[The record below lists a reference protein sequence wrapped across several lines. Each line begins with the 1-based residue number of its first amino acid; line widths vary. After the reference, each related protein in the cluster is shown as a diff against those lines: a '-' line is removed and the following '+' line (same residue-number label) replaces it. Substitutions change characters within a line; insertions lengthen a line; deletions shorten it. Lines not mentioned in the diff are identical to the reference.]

1 MPEAVAF
8 IQKERYV
15 LLKSLTEGDIMAE
28 SSFNSVV
35 NSLLNG
41 MEGFLSSKTVVG
53 DPVTVGDTIL
63 IPFVDVSFG
72 VGAGTF
78 RGEKK
83 DNGAGGLTGKMT
95 PTAVLVVQNNSTRVV
110 SIKNQDTVTK
120 IIDLVPEIMNKIT
133 AKKETAVSDDEVRAS
148 VDDTPVVTG
157 D

>member
-1 MPEAVAF
+1 
-8 IQKERYV
+8 
-15 LLKSLTEGDIMAE
+15 MAE

-35 NSLLNG
+35 NSLLDG

-53 DPVTVGDTIL
+53 EPVVVKDTII

-78 RGEKK
+78 RGDKK

-110 SIKNQDTVTK
+110 SIKNQDSITK
-120 IIDLVPEIMNKIT
+120 IIDMVPEIMNKIT
-133 AKKETAVSDDEVRAS
+133 AKKEANLSDDEVKDAVLES
-148 VDDTPVVTG
+148 GEDQ
-157 D
+157 

>member
-1 MPEAVAF
+1 
-8 IQKERYV
+8 
-15 LLKSLTEGDIMAE
+15 MAE

-35 NSLLNG
+35 NSLLEG

-53 DPVTVGDTIL
+53 EPVVVGETIL

-110 SIKNQDTVTK
+110 SIKNQDSITK
-120 IIDLVPEIMNKIT
+120 IIDMVPEIMNKIT
-133 AKKETAVSDDEVRAS
+133 AKKEQKISDEDVIKATTEQEE
-148 VDDTPVVTG
+148 
-157 D
+157 

>member
-1 MPEAVAF
+1 
-8 IQKERYV
+8 
-15 LLKSLTEGDIMAE
+15 MAE

-35 NSLLNG
+35 NSLLDG

-53 DPVTVGDTIL
+53 EPVTVGDTIL

-95 PTAVLVVQNNSTRVV
+95 PTAVLVIQNNSTRVV
-110 SIKNQDTVTK
+110 SIKNQDAVTK
-120 IIDLVPEIMNKIT
+120 IIDMVPEIMNKIT
-133 AKKETAVSDDEVRAS
+133 AKKESKLSDEDVLKAANIDEEE
-148 VDDTPVVTG
+148 
-157 D
+157 

>member
-1 MPEAVAF
+1 
-8 IQKERYV
+8 
-15 LLKSLTEGDIMAE
+15 MAE

-35 NSLLNG
+35 NSLLDG

-53 DPVTVGDTIL
+53 EPVVVGETIL

-78 RGEKK
+78 RGDKK

-110 SIKNQDTVTK
+110 SIKNQDSVTK
-120 IIDLVPEIMNKIT
+120 IIDMIPEIMNKIT
-133 AKKETAVSDDEVRAS
+133 AKKEAKLSDEEVLKA
-148 VDDTPVVTG
+148 TEEKAEE
-157 D
+157 

>member
-1 MPEAVAF
+1 
-8 IQKERYV
+8 
-15 LLKSLTEGDIMAE
+15 MAE

-35 NSLLNG
+35 NSRLDG

-53 DPVTVGDTIL
+53 EPVTVGDTIL

-78 RGEKK
+78 RGDKK

-110 SIKNQDTVTK
+110 SIKNQDSITK
-120 IIDLVPEIMNKIT
+120 IIDMVPEIMNKIT
-133 AKKETAVSDDEVRAS
+133 AKKESKISDEDVIKAATSEE
-148 VDDTPVVTG
+148 
-157 D
+157 

>member
-1 MPEAVAF
+1 
-8 IQKERYV
+8 
-15 LLKSLTEGDIMAE
+15 MAE

-35 NSLLNG
+35 NSLLDG

-53 DPVTVGDTIL
+53 EPVVVGDTIL

-95 PTAVLVVQNNSTRVV
+95 PTAVLVIQNNSTRVV
-110 SIKNQDTVTK
+110 SIKNLDTVTK
-120 IIDLVPEIMNKIT
+120 IIDLVPEIINKIT
-133 AKKETAVSDDEVRAS
+133 AKKETTVSDEDVLKAVDETAEE
-148 VDDTPVVTG
+148 
-157 D
+157 

>member
-1 MPEAVAF
+1 
-8 IQKERYV
+8 
-15 LLKSLTEGDIMAE
+15 MAE

-35 NSLLNG
+35 NSLLEG

-53 DPVTVGDTIL
+53 EPVKVGDTIL

-78 RGEKK
+78 RGDKK

-110 SIKNQDTVTK
+110 SIKNQDTFTK
-120 IIDLVPEIMNKIT
+120 IVDLVPEIMNKIT
-133 AKKETAVSDDEVRAS
+133 AKKESRLSDDEVREAAAAAEEEE
-148 VDDTPVVTG
+148 
-157 D
+157 

>member
-1 MPEAVAF
+1 
-8 IQKERYV
+8 
-15 LLKSLTEGDIMAE
+15 MAE

-35 NSLLNG
+35 NSLLDG

-53 DPVTVGDTIL
+53 EPVTVGDTIL

-95 PTAVLVVQNNSTRVV
+95 PTAVLVIQNNSTRVV
-110 SIKNQDTVTK
+110 SIKNQDAVTK
-120 IIDLVPEIMNKIT
+120 IIDMVPEIMNKIT
-133 AKKETAVSDDEVRAS
+133 AKKESKLSDEEVLKAANIPEDEE
-148 VDDTPVVTG
+148 
-157 D
+157 